1 MHPTTANTFGFIAAN
16 AISDDLAKDLGFTN
30 DGVNVTIM
38 VYSVLFTIFT
48 LPSNFI
54 SKRIGAHLWIPIMM
68 NSWGIVTWAHSLVHV
83 SVSFIPCLI
92 CSITISH

>member
-1 MHPTTANTFGFIAAN
+1 MNKEIGDATAANKLIAAN

-38 VYSVLFTIFT
+38 AYSVLFTLFT

-68 NSWGIVTWAHSLVHV
+68 NSWGIVTWAHALVHV
-83 SVSFIPCLI
+83 CFMPYSAHHHL
-92 CSITISH
+92 T